1 MLVSA
6 HRLFHPDSN
15 SRTLLLSIADATERR
30 QREEEKDLLLGE
42 LRHRLLGLVQAM
54 ARQTAAE
61 GRSGEEYRDAF
72 LGRFNALSGLFGK
85 PRAGLRELVERT
97 LEPYSAD
104 SKASSSPVR
113 SCRSRWGKSC
123 RSARFCTNLRPIQS
137 NMAPPGSLHARQS
150 TRDTSNQR
158 GSLAAG

>member
-72 LGRFNALSGLFGK
+72 
-85 PRAGLRELVERT
+85 PR
-97 LEPYSAD
+97 
-104 SKASSSPVR
+104 PV
-113 SCRSRWGKSC
+113 
-123 RSARFCTNLRPIQS
+123 
-137 NMAPPGSLHARQS
+137 
-150 TRDTSNQR
+150 
-158 GSLAAG
+158 